1 MSGDFRLLQRNS
13 LPAEVVVLLLMGLMM
28 LILGILLFPV
38 YAGLLPYYEEGLFS
52 LLIIVAALQILAL
65 GKSPFGD
72 VHRGLPTIAFA
83 TAVLIFGIVICFIPD
98 IFGDIPRLLLIL
110 FFGLGG
116 AVQLVQMYRVREEE
130 RVRRAA
136 DPLLGRL
143 AVLRVFVYFFSVV
156 IGVILIFQSL
166 IAGLL
171 MCAAVLGYGAAIT
184 ALACVLRQVYGKYP
198 PEEPKGPVSLSTGQV
213 LLLFI
218 GVFMVVLGVLLI
230 PVNLGLLPF
239 APSSQLG
246 LLLVI
251 FSMQMM
257 LLGETPVGTFS
268 RSHLVVGIGGLLG
281 VMGVICCLV
290 PDVPLVA
297 ATLLVVV
304 VNICGGVLGL
314 GRIAVTVRNAPATD
328 VPVPSFVVQMVILQV
343 VMNVLTI
350 VFGVS
355 MLAASLLPGLVIG
368 LVLAL
373 DGCVLLALLFLLRKA
388 DPAAPTAVA

>member
-1 MSGDFRLLQRNS
+1 MSGNFRLLQKNS

-65 GKSPFGD
+65 GKSPLGD
-72 VHRGLPTIAFA
+72 VRRGLPTIVFS
-83 TAVLIFGIVICFIPD
+83 TAVLVFGIVTCFIPE

-116 AVQLVQMYRVREEE
+116 AVQLVQMYRAREKE

-143 AVLRVFVYFFSVV
+143 AVLRVFVYSFSVI

-166 IAGLL
+166 ITGLL

-184 ALACVLRQVYGKYP
+184 ALACVLRQVYGKYL
-198 PEEPKGPVSLSTGQV
+198 PEEPNGPVTLSLGQV
-213 LLLFI
+213 LMLLI
-218 GVFMVVLGVLLI
+218 AVFMVVLGILLI
-230 PVNLGLLPF
+230 PVSLGLLPF

-268 RSHLVVGIGGLLG
+268 RSHLVVGVGGLLW
-281 VMGVICCLV
+281 VMGVICCLI
-290 PDVPLVA
+290 PDVLLVT
-297 ATLLVVV
+297 ATLLVAF
-304 VNICGGVLGL
+304 VNIFGGALGL
-314 GRIAVTVRNAPATD
+314 GRIAVMIRSAPVTD
-328 VPVPSFVVQMVILQV
+328 VPVPSFVVQMMILQI

-355 MLAASLLPGLVIG
+355 MLAASLLPGPVVG

-373 DGCVLLALLFLLRKA
+373 NGCVLLGLLFLLRKA
-388 DPAAPTAVA
+388 ERMSTVAA